1 MLTRFYEA
9 RAYTPAWLEDGHPTR
24 QAEEAVLLLERAA
37 EKGLSSADYD
47 APLLAAKLTNLRAE
61 QRATPSELALFDAA
75 LTLAL
80 LRYTTN
86 LAHGRVNPRSLY
98 LDLDSNKRNIDVV
111 ALLQRGIER
120 NQVAAETEAAEP
132 QLPMYAAL
140 KKSLAQYRRLAAD
153 QTLPVVPTAKS
164 KVEPGATFAGIPQLQ
179 RRLVAFGDLDPAA
192 PERDDG
198 DKYDDEL
205 VNAVKR
211 FQERHGLT
219 ADGVLGSATVQ
230 EVNRPL
236 SERVR
241 QIEMGIERIR
251 WLPPAP
257 AERFIVINIPRFK
270 LLSFDGAIGTDRPLM
285 EMDVIVGSAGRTPTP
300 VFADQVEY
308 VDFSPYWNVPRSITL
323 KELLPKLKRD
333 PGYLA
338 RQGMEIVGAG
348 VTTSVDASTLA
359 ELERGTVRLRQR
371 PGAKNALGG
380 VKFVFPNRY
389 DVYLHS
395 TPAHEL
401 FSRTRRDFSHG
412 CIRVEDPVAVAE
424 FVLFDRPD
432 WDAERIRRS
441 MSLPEPVRVTLERP
455 IPILIFYTTAVV
467 DPQGRTHFLP
477 DIYGHD
483 KKLAEALNKAPTAL
497 P

>member
-1 MLTRFYEA
+1 
-9 RAYTPAWLEDGHPTR
+9 
-24 QAEEAVLLLERAA
+24 
-37 EKGLSSADYD
+37 
-47 APLLAAKLTNLRAE
+47 
-61 QRATPSELALFDAA
+61 
-75 LTLAL
+75 
-80 LRYTTN
+80 
-86 LAHGRVNPRSLY
+86 
-98 LDLDSNKRNIDVV
+98 
-111 ALLQRGIER
+111 
-120 NQVAAETEAAEP
+120 
-132 QLPMYAAL
+132 
-140 KKSLAQYRRLAAD
+140 
-153 QTLPVVPTAKS
+153 
-164 KVEPGATFAGIPQLQ
+164 
-179 RRLVAFGDLDPAA
+179 
-192 PERDDG
+192 
-198 DKYDDEL
+198 
-205 VNAVKR
+205 
-211 FQERHGLT
+211 
-219 ADGVLGSATVQ
+219 
-230 EVNRPL
+230 
-236 SERVR
+236 
-241 QIEMGIERIR
+241 
-251 WLPPAP
+251 
-257 AERFIVINIPRFK
+257 
-270 LLSFDGAIGTDRPLM
+270 
-285 EMDVIVGSAGRTPTP
+285 
-300 VFADQVEY
+300 VEY